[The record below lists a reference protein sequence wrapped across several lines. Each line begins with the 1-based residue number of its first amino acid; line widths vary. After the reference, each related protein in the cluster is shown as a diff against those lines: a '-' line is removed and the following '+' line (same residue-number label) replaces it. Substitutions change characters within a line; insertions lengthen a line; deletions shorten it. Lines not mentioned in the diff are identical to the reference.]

1 MRDFNL
7 RFFRD
12 RWPDDIFDLNELDS
26 LDILKGIGGNYVIG
40 ALDGT
45 QFVYPWGASPVYYIG
60 LSQNLRQRLWA
71 HRKWVNRANVEH
83 NKYHFAPL
91 HQYGASFGAKVA
103 VYRRK
108 GRSSLEK
115 FESRL
120 ITEFYEFYGS
130 IPVANGAW
138 PKTVR
143 KPLGTEV
150 T

>member
-60 LSQNLRQRLWA
+60 LSQNLRQ
-71 HRKWVNRANVEH
+71 
-83 NKYHFAPL
+83 
-91 HQYGASFGAKVA
+91 
-103 VYRRK
+103 
-108 GRSSLEK
+108 
-115 FESRL
+115 
-120 ITEFYEFYGS
+120 
-130 IPVANGAW
+130 PVANSAW